1 MSAGVSRNPVPQV
14 RTLCLAIHD
23 PTSYRISAPGRCFRK
38 SPAVGANVRSTD
50 MCPRKCSKPPPGCL
64 GDSPP
69 EPAPAPPTR
78 GSVPGPGVHLLTSTV
93 LAVLVDC
100 QSGSRSGACC
110 PSRHWGAHLP
120 PPRSPLVPQLPSS
133 WLGEAA
139 PELGV
144 QGHSIPRSPWAQQQ
158 LGGQGWCPQ
167 SREERSVSSV
177 GGCAAVCPDSHAPRP
192 LPVSG
197 LEVS

>member
-1 MSAGVSRNPVPQV
+1 MPHMTPPLIVLVPLAGVSGKALRWEPMSGAQTCVPG
-14 RTLCLAIHD
+14 
-23 PTSYRISAPGRCFRK
+23 SAQSHRQAAWVTRLL
-38 SPAVGANVRSTD
+38 S
-50 MCPRKCSKPPPGCL
+50 L
-64 GDSPP
+64 LLLLPP
-69 EPAPAPPTR
+69 EGQCQAPA
-78 GSVPGPGVHLLTSTV
+78 STCSRPQFWLSWWIARAGAAQG
-93 LAVLVDC
+93 LAVLPDIGVLI
-100 QSGSRSGACC
+100 C
-110 PSRHWGAHLP
+110 PR
-120 PPRSPLVPQLPSS
+120 PRPPLVPQLPSS
-133 WLGEAA
+133 WLGETA